1 MTKIAFIGLGNMGG
15 GMAANQAKA
24 GHAVAA
30 FDLSP
35 SALERAQSQG
45 CVPVGSVAEAVKD
58 AEVVI
63 TMLPAGPHVL
73 SVYSEQIIGAAPS
86 SALLLDCSTI
96 DVETARKV
104 AGLAKAAGY
113 AFADAPVSGG
123 TAAADAGTLAF
134 MVGCDEGD
142 FARVEA
148 AQDALDD
155 LGGLKRGR
163 LSIHASQTIAG
174 WWLPARLTRFHQA
187 HPGIRIEVSIGNTRE
202 VADAVLEGC
211 AELGLVEG
219 ELNEPALSRSVLDH
233 DELVLV
239 VAADHPAAQDGA
251 GPPDLKQMTWVL
263 REPGSGTRSA
273 FETALNQRG
282 LAIDALDVAMTLP
295 GNEAVAAAVEA
306 GAGATVVSRNV
317 VAARLRAGILAAL
330 PLTLP
335 DRPFWLLRHK
345 QRYRSKAG
353 EVFLASL
360 TASRH

>member
-1 MTKIAFIGLGNMGG
+1 MTLDQLRIFVAVAERQHVTR
-15 GMAANQAKA
+15 AAEALNLTQSAVSSAVTTLEGRHGVALFDRVGRNIVLNEAGATFLIEAKA
-24 GHAVAA
+24 I
-30 FDLSP
+30 L
-35 SALERAQSQG
+35 
-45 CVPVGSVAEAVKD
+45 
-58 AEVVI
+58 
-63 TMLPAGPHVL
+63 
-73 SVYSEQIIGAAPS
+73 
-86 SALLLDCSTI
+86 
-96 DVETARKV
+96 
-104 AGLAKAAGY
+104 
-113 AFADAPVSGG
+113 
-123 TAAADAGTLAF
+123 
-134 MVGCDEGD
+134 
-142 FARVEA
+142 ARVEA

-202 VADAVLEGC
+202 VADAVLEGR

-219 ELNEPALSRSVLDH
+219 ELDEPALSRSVLDH

-273 FETALNQRG
+273 FEAALNQRG

>member
-1 MTKIAFIGLGNMGG
+1 MTLDQLRIFVAVAERQHVTR
-15 GMAANQAKA
+15 AAEALNLTQSAVSSVVTTLEGRHGVALFDRVGRNIVLNEAGATFLVEAKA
-24 GHAVAA
+24 I
-30 FDLSP
+30 L
-35 SALERAQSQG
+35 
-45 CVPVGSVAEAVKD
+45 
-58 AEVVI
+58 
-63 TMLPAGPHVL
+63 
-73 SVYSEQIIGAAPS
+73 
-86 SALLLDCSTI
+86 
-96 DVETARKV
+96 
-104 AGLAKAAGY
+104 
-113 AFADAPVSGG
+113 
-123 TAAADAGTLAF
+123 
-134 MVGCDEGD
+134 
-142 FARVEA
+142 ARVEA

-295 GNEAVAAAVEA
+295 GDEAVAAAVEA

>member
-1 MTKIAFIGLGNMGG
+1 MTLDQLRIFVAVAERQHVTR
-15 GMAANQAKA
+15 AAEALNLTQSAVSSAVTTLEGRHGVALFDRVGRNIVLNEAGATFLIEAKA
-24 GHAVAA
+24 I
-30 FDLSP
+30 L
-35 SALERAQSQG
+35 
-45 CVPVGSVAEAVKD
+45 
-58 AEVVI
+58 
-63 TMLPAGPHVL
+63 
-73 SVYSEQIIGAAPS
+73 
-86 SALLLDCSTI
+86 
-96 DVETARKV
+96 
-104 AGLAKAAGY
+104 
-113 AFADAPVSGG
+113 
-123 TAAADAGTLAF
+123 
-134 MVGCDEGD
+134 
-142 FARVEA
+142 ARVEA

-155 LGGLKRGR
+155 LGDLKRGR

-202 VADAVLEGC
+202 VADAVLEGR

-219 ELNEPALSRSVLDH
+219 ELDEPALSRSVLDH

-273 FETALNQRG
+273 FEAALNQRG
-282 LAIDALDVAMTLP
+282 LAIDALDVDMTLP

>member
-1 MTKIAFIGLGNMGG
+1 MTLDQLRIFVAVAERQHVTR
-15 GMAANQAKA
+15 AAEALNVTQSAVSSAVTTLEGRHGVALFDRVGRNIVLNEAGATFLIEAKA
-24 GHAVAA
+24 I
-30 FDLSP
+30 L
-35 SALERAQSQG
+35 
-45 CVPVGSVAEAVKD
+45 
-58 AEVVI
+58 
-63 TMLPAGPHVL
+63 
-73 SVYSEQIIGAAPS
+73 
-86 SALLLDCSTI
+86 
-96 DVETARKV
+96 
-104 AGLAKAAGY
+104 
-113 AFADAPVSGG
+113 
-123 TAAADAGTLAF
+123 
-134 MVGCDEGD
+134 
-142 FARVEA
+142 ARVEA

-202 VADAVLEGC
+202 VADAVLEGR

-219 ELNEPALSRSVLDH
+219 ELDEPALSRSVLDH

-273 FETALNQRG
+273 FEAALNQRG

>member
-1 MTKIAFIGLGNMGG
+1 MTLDQLRIFVAVAKRQHVTR
-15 GMAANQAKA
+15 AAEALNLTQSAVSSAVTTLEGRHGVALFDRVGRNIVLNEAGATFLVEAKA
-24 GHAVAA
+24 I
-30 FDLSP
+30 L
-35 SALERAQSQG
+35 
-45 CVPVGSVAEAVKD
+45 
-58 AEVVI
+58 
-63 TMLPAGPHVL
+63 
-73 SVYSEQIIGAAPS
+73 
-86 SALLLDCSTI
+86 
-96 DVETARKV
+96 
-104 AGLAKAAGY
+104 
-113 AFADAPVSGG
+113 
-123 TAAADAGTLAF
+123 
-134 MVGCDEGD
+134 
-142 FARVEA
+142 ARVEA

>member
-1 MTKIAFIGLGNMGG
+1 MTLDQLRIFVAVAERQHVTR
-15 GMAANQAKA
+15 AAEALNLTQSAVSSAVTTLEGRHGVALFDRVGRNIVLNEAGATFLIEAKA
-24 GHAVAA
+24 I
-30 FDLSP
+30 L
-35 SALERAQSQG
+35 
-45 CVPVGSVAEAVKD
+45 
-58 AEVVI
+58 
-63 TMLPAGPHVL
+63 
-73 SVYSEQIIGAAPS
+73 
-86 SALLLDCSTI
+86 
-96 DVETARKV
+96 
-104 AGLAKAAGY
+104 
-113 AFADAPVSGG
+113 
-123 TAAADAGTLAF
+123 
-134 MVGCDEGD
+134 
-142 FARVEA
+142 ARVEA

-202 VADAVLEGC
+202 VADAVLEGR

-219 ELNEPALSRSVLDH
+219 ELDEPALSRSVLDH

-273 FETALNQRG
+273 FEAALNQRG
-282 LAIDALDVAMTLP
+282 LAIDALDVDMTLP

-335 DRPFWLLRHK
+335 DRPTNRWDLPRPRQPTGPGRPLRW
-345 QRYRSKAG
+345 RPAR
-353 EVFLASL
+353 
-360 TASRH
+360 

>member
-1 MTKIAFIGLGNMGG
+1 MTLDQLRIFVAVAERQHVTR
-15 GMAANQAKA
+15 AAEALNLTQSAVSSAVTTLEGRHGVALFDRVGRNIVLNEAGATFLVEAKA
-24 GHAVAA
+24 I
-30 FDLSP
+30 L
-35 SALERAQSQG
+35 
-45 CVPVGSVAEAVKD
+45 
-58 AEVVI
+58 
-63 TMLPAGPHVL
+63 
-73 SVYSEQIIGAAPS
+73 
-86 SALLLDCSTI
+86 
-96 DVETARKV
+96 
-104 AGLAKAAGY
+104 
-113 AFADAPVSGG
+113 
-123 TAAADAGTLAF
+123 
-134 MVGCDEGD
+134 
-142 FARVEA
+142 ARVEA

-155 LGGLKRGR
+155 LGGLKHGR

-239 VAADHPAAQDGA
+239 VAADHPAAQDGS

>member
-1 MTKIAFIGLGNMGG
+1 MTLDQLRIFVAVAERQHVTR
-15 GMAANQAKA
+15 AAEALNLTQSAVSSAVTTLEGRHGVALFDRVGRNIVLNEAGATFLIEAKA
-24 GHAVAA
+24 I
-30 FDLSP
+30 L
-35 SALERAQSQG
+35 
-45 CVPVGSVAEAVKD
+45 
-58 AEVVI
+58 
-63 TMLPAGPHVL
+63 
-73 SVYSEQIIGAAPS
+73 
-86 SALLLDCSTI
+86 
-96 DVETARKV
+96 
-104 AGLAKAAGY
+104 
-113 AFADAPVSGG
+113 
-123 TAAADAGTLAF
+123 
-134 MVGCDEGD
+134 
-142 FARVEA
+142 ARVEA

-202 VADAVLEGC
+202 VADAVLEGR

-219 ELNEPALSRSVLDH
+219 ELDEPALSRSVLDH

-273 FETALNQRG
+273 FEAALNQRG
-282 LAIDALDVAMTLP
+282 LAIDALDVDMTLP

>member
-1 MTKIAFIGLGNMGG
+1 MTLDQLRIFVAVAERQHVTR
-15 GMAANQAKA
+15 AAEALNLTQSAVSSAVTTLEGRHGVALFDRVGRNIVLNEAGATFLIEAKA
-24 GHAVAA
+24 I
-30 FDLSP
+30 L
-35 SALERAQSQG
+35 
-45 CVPVGSVAEAVKD
+45 
-58 AEVVI
+58 
-63 TMLPAGPHVL
+63 
-73 SVYSEQIIGAAPS
+73 
-86 SALLLDCSTI
+86 
-96 DVETARKV
+96 
-104 AGLAKAAGY
+104 
-113 AFADAPVSGG
+113 
-123 TAAADAGTLAF
+123 
-134 MVGCDEGD
+134 
-142 FARVEA
+142 ARVEA

-202 VADAVLEGC
+202 VADAVLEGR

-219 ELNEPALSRSVLDH
+219 ELDEPALSRSVLDH

-360 TASRH
+360 TAPHR

>member
-1 MTKIAFIGLGNMGG
+1 MTLDQLRIFVAVAERQHVTR
-15 GMAANQAKA
+15 AAEALNLTQSAVSSAVTTLEGRHGVALFDRVGRNIVLNEAGATFLVEAKA
-24 GHAVAA
+24 I
-30 FDLSP
+30 L
-35 SALERAQSQG
+35 
-45 CVPVGSVAEAVKD
+45 
-58 AEVVI
+58 
-63 TMLPAGPHVL
+63 
-73 SVYSEQIIGAAPS
+73 
-86 SALLLDCSTI
+86 
-96 DVETARKV
+96 
-104 AGLAKAAGY
+104 
-113 AFADAPVSGG
+113 
-123 TAAADAGTLAF
+123 
-134 MVGCDEGD
+134 
-142 FARVEA
+142 ARVEA
-148 AQDALDD
+148 AQDTLDD

-360 TASRH
+360 TASRQ

>member
-1 MTKIAFIGLGNMGG
+1 MTLDQLRIFVAVAERQHVTR
-15 GMAANQAKA
+15 AAEALNLTQSAVSSAVTTLEGRHGVALFDRVGRNIVLNEAGATFLIEAKA
-24 GHAVAA
+24 I
-30 FDLSP
+30 L
-35 SALERAQSQG
+35 
-45 CVPVGSVAEAVKD
+45 
-58 AEVVI
+58 
-63 TMLPAGPHVL
+63 
-73 SVYSEQIIGAAPS
+73 
-86 SALLLDCSTI
+86 
-96 DVETARKV
+96 
-104 AGLAKAAGY
+104 
-113 AFADAPVSGG
+113 
-123 TAAADAGTLAF
+123 
-134 MVGCDEGD
+134 
-142 FARVEA
+142 ARVEA

-273 FETALNQRG
+273 FEAALNQRG
-282 LAIDALDVAMTLP
+282 LAIDALDVDMTLP

>member
-1 MTKIAFIGLGNMGG
+1 MTLDQLRIFVAVAERQHVTR
-15 GMAANQAKA
+15 AAEALNLTQSAVSSAVTTLEGRHGVALFDRVGRNIVLNEAGATFLVEAKA
-24 GHAVAA
+24 I
-30 FDLSP
+30 L
-35 SALERAQSQG
+35 
-45 CVPVGSVAEAVKD
+45 
-58 AEVVI
+58 
-63 TMLPAGPHVL
+63 
-73 SVYSEQIIGAAPS
+73 
-86 SALLLDCSTI
+86 
-96 DVETARKV
+96 
-104 AGLAKAAGY
+104 
-113 AFADAPVSGG
+113 
-123 TAAADAGTLAF
+123 
-134 MVGCDEGD
+134 
-142 FARVEA
+142 ARVEA

-345 QRYRSKAG
+345 QRYRDRKS
-353 EVFLASL
+353 VV
-360 TASRH
+360 

>member
-1 MTKIAFIGLGNMGG
+1 MTLDQLRIFVAVAERQHVTR
-15 GMAANQAKA
+15 AAEALNLTQSAVSSAVTTLEGRHGVALFDRVGRNIVLNEAGATFLVEAKA
-24 GHAVAA
+24 I
-30 FDLSP
+30 L
-35 SALERAQSQG
+35 
-45 CVPVGSVAEAVKD
+45 
-58 AEVVI
+58 
-63 TMLPAGPHVL
+63 
-73 SVYSEQIIGAAPS
+73 
-86 SALLLDCSTI
+86 
-96 DVETARKV
+96 
-104 AGLAKAAGY
+104 
-113 AFADAPVSGG
+113 
-123 TAAADAGTLAF
+123 
-134 MVGCDEGD
+134 
-142 FARVEA
+142 ARVEA

-273 FETALNQRG
+273 FEAALNQRG

>member
-1 MTKIAFIGLGNMGG
+1 MTLDQLRIFVAVAERQHVTRAPEALNLTQSAVSSAVTTLEGRHGVALFDRVGRNIVLNEAGATFLIE
-15 GMAANQAKA
+15 AKA
-24 GHAVAA
+24 I
-30 FDLSP
+30 L
-35 SALERAQSQG
+35 
-45 CVPVGSVAEAVKD
+45 
-58 AEVVI
+58 
-63 TMLPAGPHVL
+63 
-73 SVYSEQIIGAAPS
+73 
-86 SALLLDCSTI
+86 
-96 DVETARKV
+96 
-104 AGLAKAAGY
+104 
-113 AFADAPVSGG
+113 
-123 TAAADAGTLAF
+123 
-134 MVGCDEGD
+134 
-142 FARVEA
+142 ARVEA

-202 VADAVLEGC
+202 VADAVLEGR

-219 ELNEPALSRSVLDH
+219 ELDEPALSRSVLDH

-273 FETALNQRG
+273 FEAALNQRG
-282 LAIDALDVAMTLP
+282 LAIDALDVDMTLP

-353 EVFLASL
+353 ELFLASL

>member
-1 MTKIAFIGLGNMGG
+1 MTLDQLRIFVAVAERQRVTR
-15 GMAANQAKA
+15 AAEALNLTQSAVSSAVTTLEGRHGVALFDRVGRNIVLNEAGATFLVEAKA
-24 GHAVAA
+24 I
-30 FDLSP
+30 L
-35 SALERAQSQG
+35 
-45 CVPVGSVAEAVKD
+45 
-58 AEVVI
+58 
-63 TMLPAGPHVL
+63 
-73 SVYSEQIIGAAPS
+73 
-86 SALLLDCSTI
+86 
-96 DVETARKV
+96 
-104 AGLAKAAGY
+104 
-113 AFADAPVSGG
+113 
-123 TAAADAGTLAF
+123 
-134 MVGCDEGD
+134 
-142 FARVEA
+142 ARVEA

>member
-1 MTKIAFIGLGNMGG
+1 MTLDQLRIFVAVAERQHVTR
-15 GMAANQAKA
+15 AAEALNLTQSAVSSAVTTLEGRHGVALFDRVGRNIVLNEAGATFLIEAKA
-24 GHAVAA
+24 I
-30 FDLSP
+30 L
-35 SALERAQSQG
+35 
-45 CVPVGSVAEAVKD
+45 
-58 AEVVI
+58 
-63 TMLPAGPHVL
+63 
-73 SVYSEQIIGAAPS
+73 
-86 SALLLDCSTI
+86 
-96 DVETARKV
+96 
-104 AGLAKAAGY
+104 
-113 AFADAPVSGG
+113 
-123 TAAADAGTLAF
+123 
-134 MVGCDEGD
+134 
-142 FARVEA
+142 ARVEA

-202 VADAVLEGC
+202 VADAVLEGR

-219 ELNEPALSRSVLDH
+219 ELDEPALSRSVLDH

-273 FETALNQRG
+273 FEAALNQRG
-282 LAIDALDVAMTLP
+282 LAIDALDVDMTLP

-306 GAGATVVSRNV
+306 GAGATVVSRTV

>member
-1 MTKIAFIGLGNMGG
+1 MTLDQLRIFVAVAERQHVTR
-15 GMAANQAKA
+15 AAEALNLTQSAVSSAVTTLEGRHGVALFDRVGRNIVLNEAGATFLVEAKA
-24 GHAVAA
+24 I
-30 FDLSP
+30 L
-35 SALERAQSQG
+35 
-45 CVPVGSVAEAVKD
+45 
-58 AEVVI
+58 
-63 TMLPAGPHVL
+63 
-73 SVYSEQIIGAAPS
+73 
-86 SALLLDCSTI
+86 
-96 DVETARKV
+96 
-104 AGLAKAAGY
+104 
-113 AFADAPVSGG
+113 
-123 TAAADAGTLAF
+123 
-134 MVGCDEGD
+134 
-142 FARVEA
+142 ARVEA

-360 TASRH
+360 TTSRH

>member
-1 MTKIAFIGLGNMGG
+1 MTLDQLRIFVAVAERQHVTR
-15 GMAANQAKA
+15 AAEALNLTQSAVSSAVTTLEGRHGVALFDRVGRNIVLNEAGATFLVEAKA
-24 GHAVAA
+24 I
-30 FDLSP
+30 L
-35 SALERAQSQG
+35 
-45 CVPVGSVAEAVKD
+45 
-58 AEVVI
+58 
-63 TMLPAGPHVL
+63 
-73 SVYSEQIIGAAPS
+73 
-86 SALLLDCSTI
+86 
-96 DVETARKV
+96 
-104 AGLAKAAGY
+104 
-113 AFADAPVSGG
+113 
-123 TAAADAGTLAF
+123 
-134 MVGCDEGD
+134 
-142 FARVEA
+142 ARVEA

-239 VAADHPAAQDGA
+239 VAADHPSAQDGA

>member
-1 MTKIAFIGLGNMGG
+1 MTLDQLRIFVAVAERQHVTR
-15 GMAANQAKA
+15 AAEALNLTQSAVSSAVTTLEGRHGVALFDRVGRNIVLNEAGATFLIEAKA
-24 GHAVAA
+24 I
-30 FDLSP
+30 L
-35 SALERAQSQG
+35 
-45 CVPVGSVAEAVKD
+45 
-58 AEVVI
+58 
-63 TMLPAGPHVL
+63 
-73 SVYSEQIIGAAPS
+73 
-86 SALLLDCSTI
+86 
-96 DVETARKV
+96 
-104 AGLAKAAGY
+104 
-113 AFADAPVSGG
+113 
-123 TAAADAGTLAF
+123 
-134 MVGCDEGD
+134 
-142 FARVEA
+142 ARVEA

-202 VADAVLEGC
+202 VADAVLEGR

-219 ELNEPALSRSVLDH
+219 ELDEPALSRSVLDH

-282 LAIDALDVAMTLP
+282 LAIDALDVDMTLP